1 MSGLI
6 SFINFLSLY
15 LPKKDLLPK
24 FLIVIV
30 DMFELKF
37 LAIDPLHTRIVSTLF
52 MFVRS
57 SLTCCSIPAKELL
70 STK

>member
-6 SFINFLSLY
+6 LFINFLSLY

-37 LAIDPLHTRIVSTLF
+37 LAIDSLHIRIVSTLLIF
-52 MFVRS
+52 LQMKMS
-57 SLTCCSIPAKELL
+57 MILL
-70 STK
+70 EEKVLME